1 MRDALLTS
9 DAYEELLLAAPSWP
23 CASGQDQ
30 VHSLEV
36 AWRGAPLGAA
46 CHAQTFLCHLS
57 LLLLF
62 ETPLCTSPP
71 PPPARLPPA
80 ASSASIQGLFPG
92 RAPPPLLSSLLSR
105 SPSSIKRESCIF
117 REASLGHFFF
127 LRSRI
132 IDSAAAAATV
142 ERAGRSST
150 GKFLFF
156 DNKRM
161 SQSNV

>member
-9 DAYEELLLAAPSWP
+9 DAYKELLLAVASWP
-23 CASGQDQ
+23 CAS

-62 ETPLCTSPP
+62 ETPLCTSP